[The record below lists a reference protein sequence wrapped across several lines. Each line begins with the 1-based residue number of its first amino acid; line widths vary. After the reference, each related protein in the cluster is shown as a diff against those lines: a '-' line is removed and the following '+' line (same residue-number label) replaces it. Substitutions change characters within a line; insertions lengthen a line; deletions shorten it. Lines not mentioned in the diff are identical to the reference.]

1 MECNPKISDHRV
13 SQMRERGL
21 PGIHQVCGPADDK
34 AGAVPY
40 DRLRIIFMGTPE
52 FAVPSLQALLDHG
65 EEVVAVVCQPDKP
78 KGRGRKLSPPPVK
91 ELAMATGIPVL
102 QPTKVR
108 TPEFLEELRSYNPDL
123 IVVTAYGRI
132 LPGPLLNLPPL
143 GTINVH
149 GSLLPKY
156 RGAAPV
162 QWAVLNGD
170 KETGITIM
178 QMDEGMDTGDILLPG
193 RLDIAPDDTA
203 GTLAVKMAELGGRL
217 LIEALEKL
225 KAGNLPPHKQDD
237 SLATPAPPL
246 SKDLSVIDWHS
257 SAQEISCRIRGLDPW
272 PMAHTTLEGKWLR
285 LFVPQVIAGP
295 ASEAVGTLC
304 RADKTG
310 LTVAT
315 GNEYLRLG
323 EVQLEGGK
331 RMSADAFLRGRPLVP
346 GLRFPT

>member
-1 MECNPKISDHRV
+1 MATNR
-13 SQMRERGL
+13 
-21 PGIHQVCGPADDK
+21 
-34 AGAVPY
+34 Y
-40 DRLRIIFMGTPE
+40 RIIFMGTPE

-65 EEVVAVVCQPDKP
+65 EEVAAVVCQPDKP

-91 ELAMATGIPVL
+91 ELALAAGLPVL

-108 TPEFLEELRSYNPDL
+108 TPEFLEELRSYQPDL
-123 IVVTAYGRI
+123 MIVTAYGRI
-132 LPGPLLNLPPL
+132 LTGPVLNLPPL

-149 GSLLPKY
+149 GSLLPRY
-156 RGAAPV
+156 RGAAPI

-170 KETGITIM
+170 TETGITIM

-193 RLDIAPDDTA
+193 RLTIEPDDTA
-203 GTLAVKMAELGGRL
+203 STLAVKMADLGGRL
-217 LIEALEKL
+217 LIEALELL
-225 KAGNLPPHKQDD
+225 KTENLPPRKQDD
-237 SLATPAPPL
+237 RLATPAPPL
-246 SKDLSVIDWHS
+246 SKELSAIDWRKP
-257 SAQEISCRIRGLDPW
+257 AREISCQIRGLDPW

-285 LFVPQVIAGP
+285 LFAPRMIAGP
-295 ASEAVGTLC
+295 VREAPGTLC

-315 GNEYLRLG
+315 GEEYLRLG

-331 RMSADAFLRGRPLVP
+331 RMSADAFLRGRPLAP